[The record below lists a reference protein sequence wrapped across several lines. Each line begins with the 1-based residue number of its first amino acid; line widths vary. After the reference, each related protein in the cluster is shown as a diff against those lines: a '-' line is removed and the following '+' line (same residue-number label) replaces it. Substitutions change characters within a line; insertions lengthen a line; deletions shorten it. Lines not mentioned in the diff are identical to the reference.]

1 MKSFVRL
8 ALVLLI
14 PALLT
19 LACGQLPR
27 PFQPE
32 EGAVNE
38 LLELSGR
45 AGVQVQAD
53 GGHYCNSMA
62 ADAMAEG
69 LRQRDLIAS
78 TDARNQDS
86 LLLRCLED
94 VELDNDGNWTVRA
107 RWQLY
112 DQVSRKIAHYSEKYN
127 AAALVATAQKP
138 PGSQRIAAKTVDS
151 VAAMILAEA
160 QAVVPQSPRRPLA
173 IASFSAGPGDSASA
187 LPQALAR
194 ELAATDFQLLPQ
206 PKRGDLVI
214 SGKVMLSPPDQG
226 WQQAVI
232 VWTVNRLGIEKEL
245 GQVTQGNRVPAGSL
259 DAPWGKLAEQIA
271 RAAAPGLM
279 EIIQQAEDL

>member
-1 MKSFVRL
+1 MKSFVP
-8 ALVLLI
+8 LVPLLLI
-14 PALLT
+14 LALLT
-19 LACGQLPR
+19 FACGQLPR

-32 EGAVNE
+32 EGAVND

-53 GGHYCNSMA
+53 GGHYCNAMA
-62 ADAMAEG
+62 AEVMAEG

-78 TDARNQDS
+78 TGARNQDS

-94 VELDNDGNWTVRA
+94 VEIDNDGNWTIMA

-112 DQVSRKIAHYSEKYN
+112 DQTSQKIAHYSERYG
-127 AAALVATAQKP
+127 ASTVLATAQEP
-138 PGSQRIAAKTVDS
+138 PDSQRVVAKTIDS
-151 VAAMILAEA
+151 VAAMVLAGA
-160 QAVVPQSPRRPLA
+160 QKEVPQALSRSLA
-173 IASFSAGPGDSASA
+173 IAHFSTGPGDSVSA
-187 LPQALAR
+187 LPRALAR
-194 ELAATDFQLLPQ
+194 ELAATDVRLLPE
-206 PKRGDLVI
+206 PSNGDLVI
-214 SGKVMLSPPDQG
+214 SGSVTLSPPDKG

-232 VWTVNRLGIEKEL
+232 IWTVTRLGFEGEL

-279 EIIQQAEDL
+279 EIIQQAENL